1 MPGLN
6 GKKIVIT
13 GGTSGMG
20 LATAQHFLARGAS
33 VLVTGR
39 SEASLQRARSLLGD
53 TAVVVHSDT
62 SALADID
69 ALAATVRAEFTNIDL
84 LFLNAGITMGASV
97 FDVTEQT
104 YDDVFS
110 INTKGAFFA
119 AQKLAPLITDGGAIV
134 FITSAATVQGM
145 AGSSVYAASKA
156 ALRSFTRGFARELL
170 PRRIRVNAISPGPID
185 TGILDR
191 SLPAEAAGQLKANF
205 IAGNPMQRMGSTEEI
220 ARAVD
225 FLGFDATYTTGAEL
239 PVGGGATQI

>member
-1 MPGLN
+1 MSDLS
-6 GKKIVIT
+6 GKRIVIT

-39 SEASLQRARSLLGD
+39 SEASVRRARAALPD
-53 TAVVVHSDT
+53 TALVVQSDT
-62 SALADID
+62 GVLADID
-69 ALAATVRAEFTNIDL
+69 ALAATVRRVFADVDL
-84 LFLNAGITMGASV
+84 VFLNAGITVTASV
-97 FDVTEQT
+97 REVTEQT
-104 YDDVFS
+104 YDEVFAV
-110 INTKGAFFA
+110 NTKGAFFT
-119 AQKLAPLITDGGAIV
+119 AQKLAPLIADGGAIV
-134 FITSAATVQGM
+134 LTTSAANVQGM

-170 PRRIRVNAISPGPID
+170 PRGIRVNAISPGPID

-191 SLPAEAAGQLKANF
+191 SLLPEAASQLKSHF
-205 IAGNPMQRMGSTEEI
+205 VDTNPMRRMGTMEEI
-220 ARAVD
+220 AKAVA

>member
-1 MPGLN
+1 MPGLS

-20 LATAQHFLARGAS
+20 LATARHFLARGAS

-39 SEASLQRARSLLGD
+39 SEASLQRARSVLGD
-53 TAVVVHSDT
+53 AAVVVHSDT
-62 SALADID
+62 GALADID
-69 ALAATVRAEFTNIDL
+69 ALAATVRAAFTGIDL

-104 YDDVFS
+104 YDDVFD

-119 AQKLAPLITDGGAIV
+119 AQKLAPLVNDGGAIV
-134 FITSAATVQGM
+134 FTTSAANVQGL

-170 PRRIRVNAISPGPID
+170 PRKIRVNAISPGPID

-191 SLPAEAAGQLKANF
+191 SLPAEAAGQLKAGF

-220 ARAVD
+220 ARAVQ

-239 PVGGGATQI
+239 PVGGGATQL